1 MRAFATAI
9 VAVGIVGLAAC
20 GGDGAGGELSAA
32 EFRERAD
39 AICTDTAKKV
49 DAVPQPRS
57 LDEVETYFDRVVPIF
72 RDQTDRLKEL
82 DPPDDL
88 QEDWDRA
95 MELQED
101 SVDVAED
108 AQAAAK
114 DGDEGKIREAL
125 DRGGKNE
132 EELHRLAARLGLK
145 TCGRG

>member
-9 VAVGIVGLAAC
+9 VAAGVAALAAC
-20 GGDGAGGELSAA
+20 GGDAGGELSAA

-39 AICTDTAKKV
+39 AICADTAKKV
-49 DAVPQPRS
+49 NAVPQPQS

-72 RDQTDRLKEL
+72 RDQTDRLKDL

-95 MELQED
+95 MELQEE
-101 SVDVAED
+101 SVEVAKD
-108 AQAAAK
+108 AQEAAK
-114 DGDEGKIREAL
+114 DGDEEKIREAL

-132 EELHRLAARLGLK
+132 QELHRLAARLGLK
-145 TCGRG
+145 TCGRD